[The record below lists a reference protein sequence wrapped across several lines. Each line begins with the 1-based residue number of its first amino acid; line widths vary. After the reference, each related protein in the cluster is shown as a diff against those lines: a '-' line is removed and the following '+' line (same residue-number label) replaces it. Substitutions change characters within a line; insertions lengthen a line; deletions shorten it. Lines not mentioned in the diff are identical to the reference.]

1 MDSINK
7 FFPMCSSMPQWLYV
21 ILFLALCISIWVIF
35 TRKESIRIKVKR
47 MLGVMFTEY
56 LVVLLCFTIFLRKE
70 SENHVI
76 RYEFFHDY
84 LVNNMLLLKDAL
96 MNIAIFVPVGFCSS
110 VFLKHPKWVKI
121 LLISGIL
128 SCSIEFS
135 QYILSRGYCD
145 ANDIMNNCIG
155 GLLGWLVVACFRAN
169 NKPPLIPLHRGNG
182 RG

>member
-7 FFPMCSSMPQWLYV
+7 FFPMCSSMPQWLFLL
-21 ILFLALCISIWVIF
+21 LFLALFISAWGIF
-35 TRKESIRIKVKR
+35 TRKDGIRIKVKW
-47 MLGVMFTEY
+47 MLGVMFVEY
-56 LVVLLCFTIFLRKE
+56 LTLLLCFTVFLRKE

-76 RYEFFHDY
+76 RYELFHNY
-84 LVNNMLLLKDAL
+84 LVNNMLLLRDAL
-96 MNIAIFVPVGFCSS
+96 MNIVIFIPIGFCSS

-145 ANDIMNNCIG
+145 TNDIMNNCIG
-155 GLLGWLVVACFRAN
+155 GMLGWLMAYRFRTNSIPN
-169 NKPPLIPLHRGNG
+169 NKTP
-182 RG
+182 

>member
-21 ILFLALCISIWVIF
+21 MLFLALCISAWGIF
-35 TRKESIRIKVKR
+35 TRKDCIRIKVKR
-47 MLGVMFTEY
+47 MLGVIFTEY
-56 LVVLLCFTIFLRKE
+56 FVVLLCFTVFFRKE
-70 SENHVI
+70 SEDYVI
-76 RYEFFHDY
+76 RYELFHDY
-84 LVNNMLLLKDAL
+84 LVNNMHLLKDAL
-96 MNIAIFVPVGFCSS
+96 MNIAIFVPIGFCSS

-145 ANDIMNNCIG
+145 TNDIMNNCIG
-155 GLLGWLVVACFRAN
+155 GLLGWLMAYCFRTYC
-169 NKPPLIPLHRGNG
+169 I
-182 RG
+182 

>member
-1 MDSINK
+1 
-7 FFPMCSSMPQWLYV
+7 MPQWLYV
-21 ILFLALCISIWVIF
+21 ILFLTLFISAWVIF
-35 TRKESIRIKVKR
+35 TRKGNFRIKVKR
-47 MLGVMFTEY
+47 ILGVMFTEY

-76 RYEFFHDY
+76 RFELFHDY
-84 LVNNMLLLKDAL
+84 LLNNMQLLKDAL

-155 GLLGWLVVACFRAN
+155 GLLGWLVVSRFRAYSV
-169 NKPPLIPLHRGNG
+169 LHRNN
-182 RG
+182 

>member
-7 FFPMCSSMPQWLYV
+7 FFPMCSSMPQWLFLL
-21 ILFLALCISIWVIF
+21 LFLALFISAWVIF
-35 TRKESIRIKVKR
+35 TRKDCIRIKVKR
-47 MLGVMFTEY
+47 IWGVMFAEY
-56 LVVLLCFTIFLRKE
+56 LVVLLCFTVFFRKE

-76 RYEFFHDY
+76 RYELFNGYF
-84 LVNNMLLLKDAL
+84 VNNMLLFKDAL
-96 MNIAIFVPVGFCSS
+96 MNIAIFIPVGFCSS

-145 ANDIMNNCIG
+145 TNDIMNNCIG
-155 GLLGWLVVACFRAN
+155 GLLGWLMVSHFRTYFHIIRFVN
-169 NKPPLIPLHRGNG
+169 L
-182 RG
+182 

>member
-1 MDSINK
+1 MASINK
-7 FFPMCSSMPQWLYV
+7 FFHISSSLPLWLYV
-21 ILFLALCISIWVIF
+21 VLFFALCISAWVIF
-35 TRKESIRIKVKR
+35 TRKGDIRIKVKQI
-47 MLGVMFTEY
+47 LGVVFAEY
-56 LVVLLCFTIFLRKE
+56 LVVLLCFTIFFRKE
-70 SENHVI
+70 TEDHGIKYVL
-76 RYEFFHDY
+76 FHNY
-84 LVNNMLLLKDAL
+84 LVNNMHLLKDAL
-96 MNIAIFVPVGFCSS
+96 MNILIFIPIGFCSS

-145 ANDIMNNCIG
+145 TNDIMNNCIG